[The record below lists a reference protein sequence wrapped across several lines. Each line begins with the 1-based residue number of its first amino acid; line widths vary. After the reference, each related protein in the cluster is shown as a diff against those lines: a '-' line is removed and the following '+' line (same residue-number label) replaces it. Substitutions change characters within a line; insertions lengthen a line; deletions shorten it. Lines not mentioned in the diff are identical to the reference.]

1 MMVTAMIRPLMDGY
15 ELGLIQF
22 FKNETYLR
30 GLGTRRWT
38 FGFHEVGKIL
48 VS

>member
-1 MMVTAMIRPLMDGY
+1 MIRPLMDGY

-22 FKNETYLR
+22 LKNETYLG
-30 GLGTRRWT
+30 GLWGWRWT
-38 FGFHEVGKIL
+38 FGFHKVGQIL